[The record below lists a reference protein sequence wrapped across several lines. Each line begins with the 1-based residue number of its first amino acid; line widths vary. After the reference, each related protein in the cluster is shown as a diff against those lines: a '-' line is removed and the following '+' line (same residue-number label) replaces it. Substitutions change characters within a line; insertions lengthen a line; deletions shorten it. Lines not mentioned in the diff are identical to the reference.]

1 MTTAASLAWTGEPE
15 ARAWRG
21 PALTA
26 CPLTYHRS
34 LPGYRPTALTELPA
48 LAAELGAGR
57 VLVKDESARLGLPA
71 FKILGASWAIERALA
86 GRAGPPA
93 TLVAATDGN
102 HGRAVA
108 RVAAQRGLAARI
120 MIPDGVHPAAVA
132 AIAAEGAEVIR
143 VGGCYD
149 DAVRQAALDAG
160 LSGPDGTLPAAA
172 SSDPG
177 VPALLIQD
185 MAWPGYNE
193 IPAWIA
199 EGYTTMFAEIDE
211 QLAAA
216 GVGGPGLVVIPAGV
230 GSLAQAAIAYY
241 RRPGIAGPPALLCAE
256 PEQAA
261 CVQRSLRA
269 GHPVTIETA
278 ETIMAG
284 LNCGTPSAAAWPY
297 LQCGLDAAV
306 AVTDAEA
313 ALAAADMARLGV
325 PAGPCGAAP
334 LAAARRALSA
344 GAAELRGHLGV
355 TGATTVILLSTE
367 GSAANPARPGAPD
380 SV

>member
-193 IPAWIA
+193 IPAWI
-199 EGYTTMFAEIDE
+199 
-211 QLAAA
+211 
-216 GVGGPGLVVIPAGV
+216 
-230 GSLAQAAIAYY
+230 
-241 RRPGIAGPPALLCAE
+241 
-256 PEQAA
+256 
-261 CVQRSLRA
+261 
-269 GHPVTIETA
+269 
-278 ETIMAG
+278 
-284 LNCGTPSAAAWPY
+284 
-297 LQCGLDAAV
+297 
-306 AVTDAEA
+306 
-313 ALAAADMARLGV
+313 
-325 PAGPCGAAP
+325 
-334 LAAARRALSA
+334 
-344 GAAELRGHLGV
+344 
-355 TGATTVILLSTE
+355 
-367 GSAANPARPGAPD
+367 
-380 SV
+380 